1 MCNHLSRR
9 AFARLMAGAL
19 MAPHLAP
26 HLAFAQNTDAIRAL
40 HGTLNFEPFKA
51 KKAAR
56 LSSEADQT
64 IFTVGED
71 AFLADAN
78 FNAEIAL
85 DEAGVMTQFT
95 ILSGQVLAVL
105 KPRTARQTDLL
116 MPNSTASIRGTGFY
130 ANVDLL
136 DSDDYICCCYG
147 HILFQNASNGDVQQ
161 LKNSYHNATA
171 IDEKGDF
178 YQPQLDY
185 PYGHYDDELLLLERL
200 VGRQPHWAL
209 PDDKMHFL
217 SPKPLPV
224 V

>member
-1 MCNHLSRR
+1 
-9 AFARLMAGAL
+9 
-19 MAPHLAP
+19 MAPNLLP
-26 HLAFAQNTDAIRAL
+26 HLAFAQDTDAIRAL
-40 HGTLNFEPFKA
+40 HGSLNFDAFKA

-78 FNAEIAL
+78 FEAEIAL
-85 DEAGVMTQFT
+85 DDEGVLSQLT
-95 ILSGQVLAVL
+95 ILSGQVLAAL
-105 KPRTARQTDLL
+105 KPRTNKQTTLL

-136 DSDDYICCCYG
+136 DTHDYICCCYG
-147 HILFQNASNGDVQQ
+147 HILFQNASNGDGQQ

-171 IDEKGDF
+171 IDEKGNF
-178 YQPQLDY
+178 YAPAIDY
-185 PYGHYDDELLLLERL
+185 PYGHYDDELVLLESL
-200 VGRQPHWAL
+200 VDRQPHWAL

-217 SPKPLPV
+217 SPKPLPAV
-224 V
+224 TG